1 LSFDL
6 RVAERKARFVTFH
19 SQTQPEAEEAVEPE
33 TRNPQLPAT
42 IWLAR
47 HAETATPTMFH
58 GAESDVELG
67 EHGKRQ
73 ATAAAEWFAALKP
86 TAVVSSPMI
95 RARDTAAPIAAACG
109 LPHLIE
115 PHLHERKVGSLS
127 RKPRA
132 EADHIWDETIRR
144 WLAGETAYAHPGM
157 ESFDEVRDRVLP
169 AFERVVAAHPGGRVV
184 VVCHGVVKKV
194 LLLSLLRGKTPADWV
209 RIGKIPNLAVSELV
223 PDGDRW
229 RSSRLLL
236 VPPQVRAVNATAV
249 ADPRK
254 TEA

>member
-1 LSFDL
+1 MED
-6 RVAERKARFVTFH
+6 
-19 SQTQPEAEEAVEPE
+19 E
-33 TRNPQLPAT
+33 TRAPTLATT

-47 HAETATPTMFH
+47 HAETATPTVFH

-73 ATAAAEWFAALKP
+73 AVAAAEWFAAFEP
-86 TAVVSSPMI
+86 TAVVSSAMA

-109 LPHLIE
+109 LPHLVE
-115 PHLHERKVGSLS
+115 PHFHERKVGHLS
-127 RKPRA
+127 RMPRA
-132 EADHIWDETIRR
+132 EADRVWNETIRR
-144 WLAGETAYAHPGM
+144 WTAGETAYADPGM

-169 AFERVVAAHPGGRVV
+169 AFERVVAAHRGGRVV

-194 LLLSLLRGKTPADWV
+194 LLLSLLRGKSAADWA

-223 PDGDRW
+223 PDGDKW

-236 VPPQVRAVNATAV
+236 VPPQVRAVNALAA